1 MRNYEHLLS
10 KRLQAM
16 EESATILMAQ
26 KARNLKAS
34 GVNVINLSLGE
45 PDFDTP
51 DFIKEAAKEALDLGY
66 TKYTPV
72 PGLLELREAIHDKFK
87 RDNKLNYTVNEIV
100 VSNGAKQSIANV
112 CMALLDEGDEIVIFS
127 PYWVSYLEIAKM
139 TGAKPVIIHA
149 GIEKD
154 FKVSAKQ
161 LSQVLTANTK
171 LIIFSSPCNP
181 TGSVFTLEELQ
192 AIANVVAQYPD
203 LYIISDEIYEY
214 ISFGS
219 EHHSIGSIDEVKDRT
234 ITVNGFSKGFS
245 MTGWRLGYM
254 GAPGWIADACAKIQG
269 QFTSGAASFS
279 QKAAVEALR
288 STLDETFKM
297 RDAFLVRRDLMLAE
311 LSKIEGFQLNRPEGA
326 FYLFPDVSS
335 YFGKRYEDHH
345 VVDADTFAIYILEK
359 SHVALVSGAAFGAP
373 DCVRIS
379 YAASETDLR
388 EACNRIA
395 AACALLK

>member
-1 MRNYEHLLS
+1 
-10 KRLQAM
+10 M

-26 KARNLKAS
+26 KARDLKAS

-51 DFIKEAAKEALDLGY
+51 EFIKDAAKEALDLGY

-87 RDNKLNYTVNEIV
+87 RDNKLNYNVNEIV

-112 CMALLDEGDEIVIFS
+112 CMALLEEGDEIIIFS

-139 TGAKPVIIHA
+139 TGATPVIIHA
-149 GIEKD
+149 GIERD
-154 FKVSAKQ
+154 FKVDAKQ
-161 LSQVLTANTK
+161 LSQAITSNTK

-181 TGSVFTLEELQ
+181 TGSVFTLDELQ
-192 AIANVVAQYPD
+192 SIAKVIAQYPEI
-203 LYIISDEIYEY
+203 YIISDEIYEY
-214 ISFGS
+214 ISFGPK
-219 EHHSIGSIDEVKDRT
+219 HHSIGSIDAVKDRT

-245 MTGWRLGYM
+245 MTGWRLGYL
-254 GAPGWIADACAKIQG
+254 GAPKWIADACTKIQG

-279 QKAAVEALR
+279 QKAAAIALR
-288 STLDETFKM
+288 SPLDETFKM
-297 RDAFLVRRDLMLAE
+297 RDAFLARRDMMLTE
-311 LSKIEGFQLNRPEGA
+311 LAKIEGFQLNRPEGA
-326 FYLFPDVSS
+326 FYLFPDISS
-335 YFGKRYEDHH
+335 YFGKRHENHQIM
-345 VVDADTFAIYILEK
+345 DADTFAIFILEK

-379 YAASETDLR
+379 YAASEQDLR

-395 AACALLK
+395 SACALLK